1 MFRTHAFKSIE
12 GIHIESQKCPFCG
25 SDPEWVIVPGEDF
38 IVRCSSCHASIPK
51 ARMGPELAAED
62 WNAGNIVDDH
72 FTIPEDTPI
81 DDYLS
86 KGINKVFFS
95 EYSNFDKYPDIENG
109 FLCSDMVIDTEDR
122 ILFVDPNGSILLYDE
137 ITGYNPSV
145 FQKPLGN
152 EGEPIRFVRSEWRD
166 GLVRSLV
173 LRCGEKEYVVR
184 ADQEYECMAVTNR
197 K

>member
-1 MFRTHAFKSIE
+1 MLRTHAIKFIE
-12 GIHIESQKCPFCG
+12 GIHIEFSKCPFCG

-38 IVRCSSCHASIPK
+38 IMRCSLCHASTPK
-51 ARMGPELAAED
+51 ARMAPEQAAAD
-62 WNAGNIVDDH
+62 WNTGNVVDDH

-81 DDYLS
+81 DDSLL
-86 KGINKVFFS
+86 KGIQKVFFS

-109 FLCSDMVIDTEDR
+109 FLCSDMIIVTEDM
-122 ILFVDPNGSILLYDE
+122 ILFVDPLEDTLRYDE
-137 ITGYNPSV
+137 IGGYNPSV

-152 EGEPIRFVRSEWRD
+152 EGEAIRFVRSEWRD